1 MSEVKDV
8 IVQGLWKNNS
18 ALVQLL
24 GMCPLL
30 AVTSTATNA
39 LGLGLATT
47 LVLTLT
53 NLTISSLRRW
63 TPAEIR
69 IPIYVMIIASVVS
82 IVQMLINA
90 YAFGL
95 YQSLGIFIPLIV
107 TNCIVV
113 GRAEAFA
120 AKKGPALSALD
131 GFAIGMGATCTM
143 FVLGSIRELLGN
155 GTLFDGADGLLGS
168 WAKSL
173 RVELFHTDTP
183 FLLAMLPPGAFIGL
197 GMLLAINPQ
206 NLGGL
211 LNFPLTETLAA
222 ITGLPTLAVNDAQA
236 AAWAEFHALGGDYRD
251 MVFLTVS
258 TGVGGGVV
266 LDGKLVCG
274 SGGLAGHLGHTLADP
289 DGPMCGCGRRGCVE
303 AIASG
308 RGIAAAAQGELAG
321 CDAKAIFLR
330 AGEGNEQAAQLIH
343 RSAQTLA
350 RLIADVKA
358 TTDCQCVVIG
368 GSVGLAEG
376 YLALVEHY
384 LAQEPWAYH
393 VELLAAHYRHDAG
406 LLGAALLAQGD

>member
-1 MSEVKDV
+1 MTTLAIDIGGTK
-8 IVQGLWKNNS
+8 LAA
-18 ALVQLL
+18 ALVDDALNLL
-24 GMCPLL
+24 ERRELPTP
-30 AVTSTATNA
+30 ASQTPDA
-39 LGLGLATT
+39 LHAALRT
-47 LVLTLT
+47 LVSPLFP
-53 NLTISSLRRW
+53 RADRV
-63 TPAEIR
+63 A
-69 IPIYVMIIASVVS
+69 IAS
-82 IVQMLINA
+82 
-90 YAFGL
+90 
-95 YQSLGIFIPLIV
+95 
-107 TNCIVV
+107 T
-113 GRAEAFA
+113 
-120 AKKGPALSALD
+120 
-131 GFAIGMGATCTM
+131 GM
-143 FVLGSIRELLGN
+143 IR
-155 GTLFDGADGLLGS
+155 D
-168 WAKSL
+168 
-173 RVELFHTDTP
+173 
-183 FLLAMLPPGAFIGL
+183 

-222 ITGLPTLAVNDAQA
+222 ITGLHTLAVNDAQA
-236 AAWAEFHALGGDYRD
+236 AAWAEYRALGGDYRD

-274 SGGLAGHLGHTLADP
+274 SGGLAGHLGHTLANP

-308 RGIAAAAQGELAG
+308 RGIATAAQGELAG

-376 YLALVEHY
+376 YLTQVDAY
-384 LAQEPWAYH
+384 LAQEPLAYQ
-393 VELLAAHYRHDAG
+393 VRLQPAYYRHDAG
-406 LLGAALLAQGD
+406 LLGAALLAQGDK